1 MVLIWEHIILLG
13 QECACRV
20 DKVDAR
26 QVVFHGN
33 LLCSNVLLDSD
44 RVVCT
49 TLECEVVSQDHALA
63 TMDHADSSN
72 DVSRRHIFV
81 KACKLTKS
89 QERGTPVHK
98 LSNALSGAIL
108 SSFLQLSFLDG
119 RNFHR

>member
-33 LLCSNVLLDSD
+33 FLRSNVLLDSD
-44 RVVCT
+44 GVVGT

-63 TMDHADSSN
+63 TMDHTDSSN
-72 DVSRRHIFV
+72 DISRWNIFV
-81 KACKLTKS
+81 EACKLTKG
-89 QERGTPVHK
+89 QERGTPV
-98 LSNALSGAIL
+98 
-108 SSFLQLSFLDG
+108 
-119 RNFHR
+119 